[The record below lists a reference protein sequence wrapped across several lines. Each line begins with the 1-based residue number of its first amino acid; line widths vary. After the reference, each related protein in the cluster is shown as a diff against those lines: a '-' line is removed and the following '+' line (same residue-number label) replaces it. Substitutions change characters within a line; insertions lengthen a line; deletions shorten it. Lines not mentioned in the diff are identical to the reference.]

1 MPQAC
6 CHEIAR
12 AVLFLQVQLVLSSTD
27 GAGAPPLNTGT
38 GPFGVKQGAPKP
50 LHDDSAPLQTM
61 PPCTLRSM
69 GAKAGWGG
77 DNVCLFKCSNDN
89 RMILPPRIP
98 ELAEFLVLHG
108 PCLGSIASEWFAP
121 GSGLKAIYM
130 IGGMGVTGT
139 IPQTLKHVTKLRYLR
154 LHNMGFDGSLPD
166 AFGSFR
172 ALKSLEIMNNR
183 WLTGSLPRSLGA
195 MLAMEH
201 LTIGGTSISGSMPRE
216 MFRQGNSLQTFDLNR
231 NRITGSIPGSVG
243 LLTHLRHFIAFE
255 NCAYNADERAQ
266 FESNLA
272 KGSNAPVPPM
282 PFSAPSAAPWPPRLS
297 PRSPHKCRRFT
308 RVITDGVGNDGFP
321 HDRDWCCPPFGLT
334 GSLPQA
340 MSQLPVLKRLWL
352 DENDISGAV
361 PAWLGN
367 LPSLTSID
375 LFANNL
381 SGDLPLQDLAKL
393 TNLRQ
398 FRFENN
404 PQLSGTISDAFLDGL
419 PHLKRWDFQFDP
431 LVKFSG
437 MKKPSFKAEGWDP
450 EASRR
455 LRGD

>member
-1 MPQAC
+1 MPAC
-6 CHEIAR
+6 CHGIAR
-12 AVLFLQVQLVLSSTD
+12 AVLLLLVLSPTNS
-27 GAGAPPLNTGT
+27 AGAPPLDTGT
-38 GPFGVKQGAPKP
+38 GPFGAKQGAPKP

-77 DNVCLFKCSNDN
+77 ENTCLFKCSNEN
-89 RMILPPRIP
+89 RMLLPPRIP
-98 ELAEFLVLHG
+98 KLTEFLVLYG

-121 GSGLKAIYM
+121 GSGLKTIHM

-139 IPQTLKHVTKLRYLR
+139 IPETLKHATKLTVLR
-154 LHNMGFDGSLPD
+154 LQNMGFDGSLPD
-166 AFGSFR
+166 VFGSFR
-172 ALKSLEIMNNR
+172 ALKTLEIMNAR

-201 LTIGGTSISGSMPRE
+201 FIIGGTSISGGMPRE

-231 NRITGSIPGSVG
+231 NRITGSIPESVG

-282 PFSAPSAAPWPPRLS
+282 PFSAPSAATGLS

-308 RVITDGVGNDGFP
+308 RVVTDGCCDDGFP

-340 MSQLPVLKRLWL
+340 LAQLPVLERLWL

-361 PAWLGN
+361 PTWLGN
-367 LPSLTSID
+367 MPSLTSID
-375 LFANNL
+375 LFANDL

-398 FRFENN
+398 LRFENN

-419 PHLKRWDFQFDP
+419 PHLKRWDFKFDP
-431 LVKFSG
+431 LIIFSG
-437 MKKPSFKAEGWDP
+437 MKKPSFRAEGW
-450 EASRR
+450 EAGTSRR
-455 LRGD
+455 LHGD